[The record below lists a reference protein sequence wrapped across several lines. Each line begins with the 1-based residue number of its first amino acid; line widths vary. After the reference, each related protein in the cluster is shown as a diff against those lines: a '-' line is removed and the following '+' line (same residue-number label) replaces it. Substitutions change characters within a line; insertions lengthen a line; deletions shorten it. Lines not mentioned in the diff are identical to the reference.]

1 MATHYE
7 TLGLEI
13 GADLAAVKSAFR
25 RIALKHHPDRSKDPR
40 SAAIFL
46 KATEAYEVLSDPDR
60 KRDYD
65 LLLAAKAAETEAD
78 RTRRIE
84 EGVAK
89 VKAAQAREREAERE
103 RSVPAVTLEEKNR
116 LAGLFRKG
124 RLGEAEDYA
133 RKLLRKDPRFGLAY
147 GVLGDLARHRGD
159 LKEAAKQ
166 YAYAVQFDP
175 SNEHYQRRY
184 EEALAAASPPR
195 AAAAAPATTPRWV
208 VGTVGTL
215 MVGGCAAY
223 VAASQERPI
232 LKDIDLLS
240 SWTLGLIV
248 MLLLSG
254 LAAGA
259 CLAISGLLESFEALT
274 NTSSGTLSPVITL
287 GAVAFIN
294 FWAAALV
301 YVLIAVAQNAFSLT
315 ITRLMATAGGLT
327 VLMAFASAIQESH
340 DVFQVLVWGG
350 NVVYFGGMAGWIVA
364 DSFRRA

>member
-1 MATHYE
+1 
-7 TLGLEI
+7 
-13 GADLAAVKSAFR
+13 VKSAFR
-25 RIALKHHPDRSKDPR
+25 RIALKHHPDRSKDPN
-40 SAAIFL
+40 SATIFL
-46 KATEAYEVLSDPDR
+46 RATEAYQVLSDPDR
-60 KRDYD
+60 KREYD
-65 LLLAAKAAETEAD
+65 AFLAAKAAETEAD
-78 RTRRIE
+78 RIRRIE

-124 RLGEAEDYA
+124 RLAEAEEYA

-159 LKEAAKQ
+159 LKEAAKH

-175 SNEHYQRRY
+175 SNEHYQRRH
-184 EEALAAASPPR
+184 EEALAAASPAR
-195 AAAAAPATTPRWV
+195 ATQTAPTPRWV

-223 VAASQERPI
+223 VAFSEERPI
-232 LKDIDLLS
+232 LKDVDLLS
-240 SWTLGLIV
+240 TWTLGLIV

-259 CLAISGLLESFEALT
+259 CLAITGLLESFEALT
-274 NTSSGTLSPVITL
+274 NTSSGTLSPVISL
-287 GAVAFIN
+287 GAVAFVN

-315 ITRLMATAGGLT
+315 ITRLMATAGALT
-327 VLMAFASAIQESH
+327 VLMAFSSAVQESH

-350 NVVYFGGMAGWIVA
+350 NVVYFGVMAGWIVA